1 MSNYPRY
8 RSLSEIL
15 NNEEEEQESS
25 TLSDVGNLV
34 WGSLKNIGANVLT
47 SAEQALVDDWDIDDQ
62 LRESAS
68 ETRQKVSP
76 EWLEKIDKSGFHEG
90 AELSLSGVAGDLI
103 ESGTSLLAY
112 APAAAM
118 GPGGAALYGG
128 AATAAMMGG
137 GSYADTKEAILKL
150 SKEELLESPVFGD
163 YYREAA
169 KLSPDNLGDAWSKAH
184 ESMAH
189 DLARENYKQTG
200 AIGALSGY
208 ALGPALANI
217 FKGGKGIIGGA
228 KHGAKTEAIQETV
241 ESGAESYG
249 LEEKL
254 AKVQN
259 RDMDIGKVA
268 RETAYG
274 ATLGGITGGGA
285 GAISGAVTPNEE
297 QVKKP
302 DTDIPA
308 PTGDA
313 LDQTLKNTGAKDPN
327 EQFNESFPQRM
338 EEKRAKTSVENVVN
352 SGMQAAAEAGGDA
365 LTQGVVGS
373 QGLLGAIDGLP
384 EQDAMPDPG
393 EVESALSELD
403 IKLSRQPEFYSGEL
417 VTNETEEA
425 PPKQNPK
432 LPQWTG
438 SEVESGPMAPNF
450 NTELTPPELDSAPND
465 AELTEAAQSQRS
477 KSGTDNSQIGGSS
490 PAIEQEEVRAT
501 PTPDNIGPL
510 SDNPTISNEI
520 EKLPSVPRTTSDEG
534 VAQTSE
540 TSTGQLPQFDS
551 ESSDSESQSIAVLP
565 EDVETVAAPPEQ
577 EVTEAQPDLI
587 ISSSGKPFSTMHM
600 ARTSAKAKGLKDYQ
614 VIAHGTGFAI
624 KPANGRNDNSQLDA
638 ESNDYQMTEV
648 PENKEVAPAEPANS
662 APESNEKLNSIQAK
676 TIEAV
681 GNVGDTVTPNQDFD
695 YLKSGEPVT
704 IKSISKKGEVEFA
717 SDKGSTIIKGGMI
730 RSLVK
735 NKGLQFDKVEMASAP
750 EVTQEEQTQAPER
763 EPVPPVEADTKKDYV
778 KLGDNP
784 VEIEKVLKN
793 QPDGVDKVS
802 YFFVDENGK
811 RKGATNLM
819 PVEKFEELSGAKAGS
834 TPVETNQEGDRQAF
848 AYKDSAEAMADQL
861 RSNAEQ
867 TNAKWDDRSLK
878 PLAKDI
884 AESTIE
890 NKRRLTKDEIAD
902 LAKKH
907 DVDESTV
914 NQFAN
919 GPVGYDF
926 VLSLAENGKKHAI
939 AFKKEAA
946 QKATEQVSPTPQDLS
961 TDQVQDNLVTESDQA
976 NAESDQVSEI
986 SDQASAEQTLS
997 EPEQKAIRALQ
1008 KRINNVRDESSEKS
1022 KDLKAKFVKKAIQKA
1037 GIPSAQKDELLAGLD
1052 EAVGV
1057 EKAQETSSI
1066 GHNEQG
1072 GVEQDGRPSIQS
1084 VSSEESTGAQS
1095 EIQNDQSGSPS
1106 TDTGNVEVQQSED
1119 VQTPERPEH
1128 TGGNGGTLTTRHVG
1142 GGRDAGTS
1150 GVSANGR
1157 EGDSGERTS
1166 DAGTR
1171 GGRDR
1176 NRRGVELVT
1185 PAETATLPDFHIS
1198 NPLDIVGGGQVAR
1211 FNKNKAAIELY
1222 NELRD
1227 QGRKPTNAEQKIL
1240 AGYTGW
1246 GSFGQELFK
1255 GSWQHKDPKAGWEE
1269 RDEWLRDHLGQTEW
1283 ESAQRSIINAHY
1295 TDPPT
1300 VMAMWKMVE
1309 RLGFKGGR
1317 VLEPSMGIGN
1327 FFGMMPKKLKNKSKL
1342 TGIELDELTGG
1353 MAQMLYP
1360 NSNISIKGYEK
1371 STTPDGFYD
1380 LVIGNWPFSEQAPVD
1395 RRYMRLNPTLHDYFF
1410 LKAIDQVRPGGL
1422 VVGITSKGTMD
1433 KVGESSRYAMA
1444 KKAELVAAYRLPSGA
1459 FEDYAGTKV
1468 VTDIIIFKK
1477 REKEILPD
1485 DSWIKTD
1492 MYRTSGGQ
1500 EVRVN
1505 QYFIENQ
1512 QNVLGTIDYGHG
1524 TTFRRPGLIVH
1535 RPEDM
1540 NGALDSAVDRTPK
1553 NVYQKASTTDSISYI
1568 TNNTKDRE
1576 GSITKTD
1583 KGLFVVRGEHLAPIE
1598 QVKKYALKDE
1608 KKTAKRKEQI
1618 ESLIALRQL
1627 YGELIDAE
1635 RKGGETAAARSKL
1648 NDAYEQF
1655 TELHGPVNK
1664 SYGLQYFKGVGDPFY
1679 PSLAA
1684 LEMNVGTANKPK
1696 YEPAKVLSE
1705 STIRAPKTITNPSIA
1720 DAYVLARHGEV
1731 SPNLDVIAEIA
1742 KQPEEKVKQELLDSG
1757 AVFEDEEGGII
1768 PADLY
1773 LSGNVRVKLKEAK
1786 EAVKEGNT
1794 ALKRN
1799 VEALEKV
1806 LPPDVPYHEIE
1817 AKMGATWVSPRHY
1830 ADYVAHM
1837 LNLPNS
1843 DNVNVRFNVGKW
1855 VVDFPSDLNYL
1866 PEARAGFGTEY
1877 AFFKRVVNAAMSNT
1891 TITVKSKDVDGNEFV
1906 DVEKTS
1912 EVTERISKIREEFG
1926 EWIWSDPVRRV
1937 ELEEKY
1943 NFLRNGYASPSFDG
1957 SFLNFD
1963 GMALEL
1969 GNSPFNLRKHQVNAI
1984 WRALVMRK
1992 SLNAHEVGT
2001 GKTFTMGGIAVES
2014 RRYGIAKKPMII
2026 AHNANSATVAAE
2038 IMMMY
2043 PSAKVLYID
2052 NLSPKTIDVKLR
2064 QIANDDWDAVVIPHS
2079 LVRKLRM
2086 SEDTLMAMAREELV
2100 ALEEEARE
2108 AANDDGVE
2116 FTDAMLNDEDE
2127 LKKLRSH
2134 TAKDL
2139 VKMRNK
2145 IITSIQKQSVRSST
2159 SDAVSFEEL
2168 GVDMLLV
2175 DEAHEFKKPPIVTK
2189 MSMRGLNK
2197 GSSASS
2203 IALKFL
2209 TSYVRNHNTG
2219 GNVHLFTGTPITNT
2233 LDEIYHQ
2240 MRYIM
2245 EDEMKEGL
2253 IDQWDGW
2260 FGSFASEVTDVE
2272 LNSAG
2277 EYENVTRLASFV
2289 NVPELRQLVGQY
2301 MDVVFSKEMP
2311 EMKPRQTKS
2320 GKVFSDNLTET
2331 EKAELENGRTEGAK
2345 DRPYKKVIVDSADMT
2360 PSQVDKFREL
2370 QMYAQRWRNMDGKAK
2385 KEAMMSGAPES
2396 PIITDSLATK
2406 ASYDMRLLDD
2416 SAVGNEG
2423 KTDDHENSKASRVV
2437 KNVLE
2442 VYNSHKKAGQV
2453 IFTETGYSKM
2463 ASRQR
2468 TVNGQKHEYKVP
2480 IFSPVY
2486 DIVERLVQGG
2496 IPREQIAIVDGNVSK
2511 DRRKDIAKAMNK
2523 GTIRVVIGSTQTL
2536 GVGVNMQQNLRAMH
2550 HIDAPWRPGD
2560 LEQRNGRGHRQG
2572 NQWNSVLEYRY
2583 LTNRL
2588 DGRRWQVLAI
2598 KERFIKAFLSA
2609 NSKARV
2615 IDGDAAAE
2623 DETDIMGTFS
2633 EAAGDPRILI
2643 REKLNKK
2650 LEKLRKKERMHTQA
2664 VADARR
2670 KTTSIKRDIA
2680 RAEQEADELYQLSDA
2695 FLPGLESS
2703 RDSFEATINGKRQIK
2718 RKDAEKA
2725 INSAIA
2731 RQVRVG
2737 GPQIELGTL
2746 YGKPLFASIPAFSD
2760 SPILTLKAEINGETK
2775 PISSNKAS
2783 LASLD
2788 SVVRGLSKKAES
2800 QESLV
2805 EDYQSSLKRMEEVA
2819 KEPFKRADELKR
2831 TEDQLE
2837 ALEQDLQNNPVP
2849 PPAWLRN
2856 GSPIDTTVYYN
2867 GNPFAVTGHRWT
2879 SENWYVLAE
2888 DEKGSLSIPYDE
2900 ATDEQG
2906 IKLYESREFEQ
2917 PDTIVENQ
2925 RRNGEE
2931 GEAQAVEERAEY
2943 QEERSLSYGHLDPA
2957 LQRQSPALS
2966 VKESLSDKKKGSIPR
2981 EKALDIIDGI
2991 TESWSNGGDNVQLVE
3006 TVEGL
3011 PSPLVSHINA
3021 TGIDRSK
3028 VRGVFF
3034 DGNVYLVRENLSN
3047 RMDVERALF
3056 HEGYG
3061 HFGLRQLMQEDLR
3074 PELRRLFMA
3083 IGGTKGFNEL
3093 AKKYGIKL
3101 SEYKKS
3107 TQFLTRDEKINA
3119 MMDELLAHMAETNRP
3134 GVKRALNEFWGKL
3147 RQWLRNLGFLKLS
3160 TVSESELFLVLK
3172 NARRAIEGN
3181 ETIYYDQSKD
3191 DIRFSAGIR
3200 VPVDI
3205 YTEAAWRMI
3214 GEDQASFR
3222 YPKTDKK
3229 DLKSIFAEISKEI
3242 TVQKILPTERDKRMN
3257 GVVRKWEIISPDK
3270 QVAHLM
3276 ESDKEIWIDV
3286 SRFKSAES
3294 EGSAVYAAVS
3304 SYAFNN
3310 DKVFIGDP
3318 DGLTDKGMMRRTEMM
3333 LSAALKYQSTDFM
3346 KPHIRQEMPDMGLEE
3361 WVRPIDWKE
3370 GEYSHNLRELLE
3382 TSYSNIKHYHP
3393 EVEDVIFNFESGE
3406 FEPRTSNPGS
3416 NVRRMVETLNRGR
3429 GHNTGDSGSDS
3440 RPAKSLALESKIFG
3454 STSIKRAVTTN
3465 TFLSRESE
3473 TERGLVLSQSSEYL
3487 SSRPTDKLDEILYS
3501 IQGESDLPMFSLSA
3515 NSAQTLENIYSKK
3528 AGTIVDTIK
3537 DWLLGNKFV
3546 TAARENSLALLTLR
3560 QLSEVAKKYLPQIK
3574 DYVDVV
3580 HKMMTDRNVMA
3591 EKAADFVDE
3600 WQAWASKNKKEA
3612 DELANVMHDATLAG
3626 VDPSKPFVSAI
3637 DNINKR
3643 IRLLEDKARSRPG
3656 DGTAQWVKEIE
3667 ALKKQKLQE
3676 PRRKKDWLKLKP
3688 RFDALSPEA
3697 QRLFQ
3702 GVRDEYQTRSRE
3714 FHKVLEQRIENAAM
3728 DGRIKKM
3735 LLAELRL
3742 EQESQEIDLYF
3753 PLARFGNYYIDA
3765 ADPNGERV
3773 YLMFESEREQKRTAE
3788 NMKKE
3793 GFKIEKQGRTL
3804 DKRFDQ
3810 GANISF
3816 VNELMQS
3823 IDGISMNDKKS
3834 GEVRDAIYQ
3843 TYLQHM
3849 PDRSIRKQYI
3859 HRKGVSGFSNDAI
3872 RAFAD
3877 RMMKSSYQLARL
3889 KHQDDLTMLMD
3900 EMEKSAKTGNERA
3913 IIYNEMSKRHDW
3925 VMNPKNS
3932 AISQK
3937 LTSTGFIWMLGVSPA
3952 AAAVNL
3958 TQTPVVAG
3966 PVLGS
3971 KFGMTKAFKELA
3983 SASRQFSIKN
3993 GSIKDKLTSDEEKQA
4008 YQSFVDMGLLDATRA
4023 HDLAGLAEQGGY
4035 NYSSTGHKWMNR
4047 IAFLF
4052 HKAEQFNREVTAM
4065 AAYRLGMEKHGN
4077 HDQAVKEAAEMTW
4090 DAHFDYTNINRARF
4104 MQGDFMKVAMQFK
4117 QYSQNITYY
4126 LLRNLQQSLTGATK
4140 KEKQEARRQ
4149 LVGTLAMTGIIGGI
4163 NALPLWAL
4171 YTLAT
4176 AIFDDDDEPFD
4187 ARTETHI
4194 YLAELLG
4201 KDVAD
4206 WVIYG
4211 AGGAGVSPRISLDG
4225 LWVRE
4230 SNRDLEGEDLWSF
4243 YAKQAVGPVLGG
4255 IAPSIFE
4262 GIRKVGQGEY
4272 QRGFENMVPKFV
4284 KDVSKAQRY
4293 FDEGATTLK
4302 GDQLK
4307 EEDEFSPV
4315 DLMLQAMGIADSGV
4329 SKQYQENAA
4338 IKGYEQ
4344 RILKRRQRLLT
4355 RYYQAWKEGDSKEK
4369 MEVLRDIS
4377 RFNKAN
4383 PKIRVDHKT
4392 LSRSVK
4398 TRQRYRERADHGVIL
4413 NKKLERD
4420 LARVDWVS

>member
-1 MSNYPRY
+1 MSSYYPKF
-8 RSLSEIL
+8 RSLSDIL
-15 NNEEEEQESS
+15 SDEQEVQEEQS
-25 TLSDVGNLV
+25 TLSDIGKLV
-34 WGSLKNIGANVLT
+34 WSGVKEAAADTATGVEKAFHR
-47 SAEQALVDDWDIDDQ
+47 EWDFDDQ
-62 LRESAS
+62 LRESAH
-68 ETRQKVSP
+68 ETYKEVSP
-76 EWLEKIDKSGFHEG
+76 EWREKIEKSGFQEED
-90 AELSLSGVAGDLI
+90 ELSLGGMVGGALKSAG
-103 ESGTSLLAY
+103 SMAAY
-112 APAAAM
+112 VPAALLSR
-118 GPGGAALYGG
+118 GGSVVYGG
-128 AATAAMMGG
+128 GVTGAMMGG
-137 GSYADTKEAILKL
+137 SSYEATKESILGL
-150 SKEELLESPVFGD
+150 SNEELLNSPIFGD
-163 YYREAA
+163 YYKEAA
-169 KLSPDNLGDAWSKAH
+169 KVSMDDLPKAWENARQ
-184 ESMAH
+184 SMAH
-189 DLARENYKQTG
+189 DLAWDNYKQTG
-200 AIGALSGY
+200 MVGTLSG
-208 ALGPALANI
+208 AAMGPALAKI

-228 KHGAKTEAIQETV
+228 KHGAKTEAIQETI
-241 ESGAESYG
+241 ESGAEAYG
-249 LEEKL
+249 LEEQM

-259 RDMDIGKVA
+259 RDIRTGRVVRDAG
-268 RETAYG
+268 YG
-274 ATLGGITGGGA
+274 GTLGGMSGGA
-285 GAISGAVTPNEE
+285 VGAISGAVTPNEE

-302 DTDIPA
+302 DTDLPA

-327 EQFNESFPQRM
+327 EQMNESFPQRM

-490 PAIEQEEVRAT
+490 PAIEQEEVGAT
-501 PTPDNIGPL
+501 PTPDNIGPSTVKSGKERRVRSIDEVL
-510 SDNPTISNEI
+510 KAAERNDPVFMDYEGVGNGERLEADTGIKGISKFTHGIDSSSITHIVKKHGNQESEAKRGQLPVTQDDIKLIPDIIENYDYVEKGSKTPDGKGRLIYRKRYNGTTYFVEEI
-520 EKLPSVPRTTSDEG
+520 RVGRKKLFAKTMWKMPSAPRTTPQEG
-534 VAQTSE
+534 VAHTSE
-540 TSTGQLPQFDS
+540 TFTGQPPHLIGNSELSSPESQTKADLPQ
-551 ESSDSESQSIAVLP
+551 
-565 EDVETVAAPPEQ
+565 EDGETVAASEQ
-577 EVTEAQPDLI
+577 AVVEAQPDLI

-624 KPANGRNDNSQLDA
+624 KPTNTGGITD
-638 ESNDYQMTEV
+638 EST
-648 PENKEVAPAEPANS
+648 
-662 APESNEKLNSIQAK
+662 
-676 TIEAV
+676 
-681 GNVGDTVTPNQDFD
+681 
-695 YLKSGEPVT
+695 
-704 IKSISKKGEVEFA
+704 
-717 SDKGSTIIKGGMI
+717 
-730 RSLVK
+730 
-735 NKGLQFDKVEMASAP
+735 P
-750 EVTQEEQTQAPER
+750 EVTQEEQAQTPER

-784 VEIEKVLKN
+784 VEVEKVLKN

-802 YFFVDENGK
+802 YFFVDENGN

-834 TPVETNQEGDRQAF
+834 TPVETNQEGDRKAF

-946 QKATEQVSPTPQDLS
+946 QKATEQVSPTTQDLS

-976 NAESDQVSEI
+976 NAESDQVPEI

-997 EPEQKAIRALQ
+997 EPEQKVIRALQ
-1008 KRINNVRDESSEKS
+1008 KRINNVPDESNEKL
-1022 KDLKAKFVKKAIQKA
+1022 KDLKAKLIKKAIQNA

-1057 EKAQETSSI
+1057 EKAPETSSI

-1072 GVEQDGRPSIQS
+1072 GVEQDGRPEILG
-1084 VSSEESTGAQS
+1084 SEESSGAQS

-1553 NVYQKASTTDSISYI
+1553 NVYQKASTADSISYI

-1648 NDAYEQF
+1648 NDAYKQF

-1720 DAYVLARHGEV
+1720 DAYVLARHGDV

-1786 EAVKEGNT
+1786 QAVKEGNT

-1855 VVDFPSDLNYL
+1855 VVDFPSDLNHL

-1877 AFFKRVVNAAMSNT
+1877 ATFKRVVNAAMSNT

-1906 DVEKTS
+1906 DVDKTS

-2038 IMMMY
+2038 IIMMY

-2209 TSYVRNHNTG
+2209 TSYVRNHNSG

-2320 GKVFSDNLTET
+2320 GKVFSDNLTES

-2442 VYNSHKKAGQV
+2442 VYNAHKKAGQV

-2463 ASRQR
+2463 ATRTR
-2468 TVNGQKHEYKVP
+2468 TVNGQKHSRQVP

-2703 RDSFEATINGKRQIK
+2703 RDSFEATINDKRQVT

-2788 SVVRGLSKKAES
+2788 AVIRGLSKKAES

-2819 KEPFKRADELKR
+2819 KESFKRADELKR
-2831 TEDQLE
+2831 TEEQLE

-3134 GVKRALNEFWGKL
+3134 GVKRALKEFWGKL

-3172 NARRAIEGN
+3172 NARKAVEGK
-3181 ETIYYDQSKD
+3181 ETIYYDESRD
-3191 DIRFSAGIR
+3191 DIRFSKDDDSESSEEIFFNELPEEVSDEQAREARRKEREHIFLSSVPEGYRFRPYGSATQRAVAAASSEASGRIGAEATTSIEVGQSYGKFSGFDSYATVEQDLDGNEELHIKLFGKEQAEKGLDAVPAQTVVISKDGEFSIYGPPSTSPEYEKMKQLGWAEPAWDAEGNEVYGGLDGGIWTR
-3200 VPVDI
+3200 LTGVK
-3205 YTEAAWRMI
+3205 TRELTRLFGEAHARSKAWRKSEFTGFYWKRTTGATG
-3214 GEDQASFR
+3214 GE
-3222 YPKTDKK
+3222 KG
-3229 DLKSIFAEISKEI
+3229 SK
-3242 TVQKILPTERDKRMN
+3242 
-3257 GVVRKWEIISPDK
+3257 G
-3270 QVAHLM
+3270 
-3276 ESDKEIWIDV
+3276 
-3286 SRFKSAES
+3286 
-3294 EGSAVYAAVS
+3294 AV
-3304 SYAFNN
+3304 F
-3310 DKVFIGDP
+3310 
-3318 DGLTDKGMMRRTEMM
+3318 
-3333 LSAALKYQSTDFM
+3333 
-3346 KPHIRQEMPDMGLEE
+3346 
-3361 WVRPIDWKE
+3361 
-3370 GEYSHNLRELLE
+3370 
-3382 TSYSNIKHYHP
+3382 
-3393 EVEDVIFNFESGE
+3393 
-3406 FEPRTSNPGS
+3406 
-3416 NVRRMVETLNRGR
+3416 
-3429 GHNTGDSGSDS
+3429 
-3440 RPAKSLALESKIFG
+3440 
-3454 STSIKRAVTTN
+3454 
-3465 TFLSRESE
+3465 
-3473 TERGLVLSQSSEYL
+3473 
-3487 SSRPTDKLDEILYS
+3487 
-3501 IQGESDLPMFSLSA
+3501 FSLSA
-3515 NSAQTLENIYSKK
+3515 NSAATLEDIYNKK
-3528 AGTIVDTIK
+3528 TDSILDKAK
-3537 DWLLGNKFV
+3537 DWLLSSKFV
-3546 TAARENSLALLTLR
+3546 TAAKENSLALLTLR

-3637 DNINKR
+3637 DNIDKR

-3697 QRLFQ
+3697 KRLFE

-3742 EQESQEIDLYF
+3742 EHESQEIDLYF

-3788 NMKKE
+3788 NMEKE

-3913 IIYNEMSKRHDW
+3913 IIYNEMAKRHDW

-3932 AISQK
+3932 VLSQK
-3937 LTSTGFIWMLGVSPA
+3937 LTGVGFVWMLGVSPA

-4090 DAHFDYTNINRARF
+4090 DAHFDYSNINRSRF

-4126 LLRNLQQSLTGATK
+4126 LLRNLQQSLSGATK